1 MLIFKFNNSQ
11 FEDGFLS
18 VLISM
23 YSSFGVLAF
32 EGLSEFEIGFA
43 YLQCLYVGTSV
54 CAGMVFVS
62 VITAKANYEIYS
74 RIIIYFNKISTH
86 LKKKTDIYIFTA
98 LTEDSITLARSIKAK
113 YSENHFE
120 LKELKQTT
128 MEKVHK
134 RALIVFAGSELSMFN
149 RKNELC
155 REVMA
160 DGFLYWSY
168 AKSNNKSI
176 AKSLRLNNRNK
187 KNFNVRFVVLAFAL
201 DEKGIPKEEA
211 NMDVVFSDIKTR
223 IAKEDNLRIEYL
235 ILTKREINYQAYDR
249 SNREL
254 LWEYAMAHQT
264 EFFGAEILANDVE
277 FLNELKQYFMESK
290 REQARRI
297 GEADNQVKELA
308 KNLKDTGKQVQ
319 EQAEKLVQ
327 ELAEKLKQAET
338 QVKELAEKTGRYK
351 RIYKKVEGEFA
362 LSFAVD
368 IFNEAMVVA
377 HNAIDLTL
385 DKLIAQ
391 NSAFDNEPLLIWSLG
406 FGETSQAIVDQLY
419 IQAVNVDE
427 ENIAQRFTVEAFDP
441 NMHDLSGLFQFD
453 HPFYACINT
462 DNIADCEIEQL
473 KTYLN
478 GKSTAELAPIN
489 KEGCATIQE
498 IIDLLY
504 PIIRRAVKVNKS
516 KKKLDEVKKMYEASI
531 KDFCKN
537 SAVITKTNTTET
549 NTTEATTTEAVINNA
564 SLTTANIIK
573 EICFPVYRFNKV
585 SCLDLSFFERID
597 KISGKQFVENE
608 KLEKVVNA
616 LKDIVEKDSSI
627 ASEKMK
633 TLLDSLDILNGA
645 ENNFKKFAP
654 NRPKILVVATGDDFR
669 NIQLANAII
678 NDIQNEVNL
687 NVDGKKQILIVNIRD
702 KTNNSLLI
710 NANKIWQN
718 NVLELNGLTVFV
730 VGNSTDI
737 YFCKNVIEHA
747 EEAERNFGYNDIS
760 QKIGNCDGFK
770 PNMITSLKERYLKLS
785 AVSSTTAKDEKD
797 KETTENNC
805 KNEDIDKLVK
815 ESFAILSN
823 LKMPS
828 NDIEKDWMKIDVF
841 LKESNRS
848 TKSYGKALDSLYKK
862 YKEEMKVEEAKKT
875 EEAHNAEA
883 EKNAKEANN
892 TEVEKNAKEAN
903 VNYFS
908 RLCMLEHQR
917 WVRFHLANGWIF
929 KNQKYKDELLKCHHC
944 IVPYFLVPDDTVVY
958 DFTNIIYAIKDND
971 IEDAEGDK

>member
-1 MLIFKFNNSQ
+1 MAVMGTIVGVLSVALMYGCLMALYIFCRKKRSSDKYCCELWIVFIAFAMSFAVKFAILLIFKFNNSQ

-308 KNLKDTGKQVQ
+308 KNLNSTEKLAQG
-319 EQAEKLVQ
+319 QAEKRVQ

-531 KDFCKN
+531 KDFCET

-549 NTTEATTTEAVINNA
+549 NTTEAVINNA

-785 AVSSTTAKDEKD
+785 AVSSPITKDEK
-797 KETTENNC
+797 
-805 KNEDIDKLVK
+805 
-815 ESFAILSN
+815 
-823 LKMPS
+823 
-828 NDIEKDWMKIDVF
+828 
-841 LKESNRS
+841 
-848 TKSYGKALDSLYKK
+848 G
-862 YKEEMKVEEAKKT
+862 
-875 EEAHNAEA
+875 
-883 EKNAKEANN
+883 
-892 TEVEKNAKEAN
+892 
-903 VNYFS
+903 
-908 RLCMLEHQR
+908 
-917 WVRFHLANGWIF
+917 
-929 KNQKYKDELLKCHHC
+929 
-944 IVPYFLVPDDTVVY
+944 
-958 DFTNIIYAIKDND
+958 
-971 IEDAEGDK
+971 

>member
-1 MLIFKFNNSQ
+1 MSFAVKLAILLIFKFNNSQ

-134 RALIVFAGSELSMFN
+134 RALIVFAGSELSVFN

-297 GEADNQVKELA
+297 GEADNKVKELA

-319 EQAEKLVQ
+319 ELAEKLNSTETLVQGQAKNQVQVLVEKLEQAKNQVRELAEKLKQAGKLEQKLAENQVQKLAENLEQAKKQVKELAKNLNSTEKLVQ
-327 ELAEKLKQAET
+327 ELAEKLKQAEM

-531 KDFCKN
+531 KDFCET

-549 NTTEATTTEAVINNA
+549 NTTEATTTEATTAEAVINNA

-616 LKDIVEKDSSI
+616 LKDIVGKDSLI
-627 ASEKMK
+627 ASEKMI
-633 TLLDSLDILNGA
+633 TLLDSLDILYGA

-669 NIQLANAII
+669 N
-678 NDIQNEVNL
+678 
-687 NVDGKKQILIVNIRD
+687 
-702 KTNNSLLI
+702 
-710 NANKIWQN
+710 
-718 NVLELNGLTVFV
+718 
-730 VGNSTDI
+730 
-737 YFCKNVIEHA
+737 
-747 EEAERNFGYNDIS
+747 
-760 QKIGNCDGFK
+760 
-770 PNMITSLKERYLKLS
+770 
-785 AVSSTTAKDEKD
+785 
-797 KETTENNC
+797 
-805 KNEDIDKLVK
+805 
-815 ESFAILSN
+815 
-823 LKMPS
+823 
-828 NDIEKDWMKIDVF
+828 
-841 LKESNRS
+841 
-848 TKSYGKALDSLYKK
+848 
-862 YKEEMKVEEAKKT
+862 
-875 EEAHNAEA
+875 
-883 EKNAKEANN
+883 
-892 TEVEKNAKEAN
+892 
-903 VNYFS
+903 
-908 RLCMLEHQR
+908 
-917 WVRFHLANGWIF
+917 
-929 KNQKYKDELLKCHHC
+929 
-944 IVPYFLVPDDTVVY
+944 
-958 DFTNIIYAIKDND
+958 
-971 IEDAEGDK
+971 